1 MRIRRRRAGWS
12 ARAPRRVPAL
22 MRVLAA
28 VLLLCIGRA
37 SVAVALGCVDDAAPI
52 GTAGAAVIS
61 PAASTQD
68 GPTEGAEAGVC
79 LCACGCAQGQA
90 AAFAVGE
97 PVRAEVPAAPLP
109 QDLSEHA
116 PPTPVLPLRLRPPLA

>member
-1 MRIRRRRAGWS
+1 
-12 ARAPRRVPAL
+12 

-37 SVAVALGCVDDAAPI
+37 SVAVALGCVDDSGPA
-52 GTAGAAVIS
+52 GTAGVAVIS

-79 LCACGCAQGQA
+79 LCACGCAQGQVVAFA
-90 AAFAVGE
+90 AAE
-97 PVRAEVPAAPLP
+97 PVRGEVRAATLP

>member
-1 MRIRRRRAGWS
+1 
-12 ARAPRRVPAL
+12 

-37 SVAVALGCVDDAAPI
+37 SVAVALGCVDDSGPI
-52 GTAGAAVIS
+52 GTAGVSVVS
-61 PAASTQD
+61 PAASMPD
-68 GPTEGAEAGVC
+68 GPAPASEAGVC
-79 LCACGCAQGQA
+79 LCACGCAHGQV

-97 PVRAEVPAAPLP
+97 PVRAEPLAAAPP
-109 QDLSEHA
+109 RELSEHS

>member
-1 MRIRRRRAGWS
+1 MRIRRRRAGRS
-12 ARAPRRVPAL
+12 APASRRIPAV

-37 SVAVALGCVDDAAPI
+37 SVAVALGCVDDPGPA
-52 GTAGAAVIS
+52 GTAGVAVIS

-68 GPTEGAEAGVC
+68 GPAEGAEAGVC
-79 LCACGCAQGQA
+79 LCACGCAHGQA

-97 PVRAEVPAAPLP
+97 PVGAEPPAAAPP
-109 QDLSEHA
+109 RELSEHS